1 MAFEINEERSS
12 TAEIKQQN
20 KSYMKTKKPSQ
31 TSKMLLFAKII
42 NCIQPLAVFAKSSIL
57 DVLLGSEYASEYNL
71 CY

>member
-1 MAFEINEERSS
+1 MAVQINEEQSS

-31 TSKMLLFAKII
+31 TSKMLLFAKIV
-42 NCIQPLAVFAKSSIL
+42 NCFQLLAIFAKRSIL
-57 DVLLGSEYASEYNL
+57 DVLLVSEYTSEYNL